1 MLKSLHQA
9 EKSGLEQER
18 KRQGEWK
25 DVALKQRK
33 EAQTWVWGSRILLT

>member
-9 EKSGLEQER
+9 DKSGLEQETR
-18 KRQGEWK
+18 RQGEQK

-33 EAQTWVWGSRILLT
+33 EAQT